1 MRTKS
6 GNDDQGYGVRSGVEF
21 CDEPAVVVGGV
32 ILRDRLPSEQ
42 SETLRGVRGSC
53 MVAASDQATV
63 GVGAVP
69 GDAADVQ
76 LCFPRG
82 VQQPRTAAAAYG
94 VASSQ
99 PTSSGSTAMSR
110 PAKRGSRSSPRSSR
124 SVFISASASGCGAAR
139 GTAGGFSKRADAYA
153 ATTSGEKGRCGAQKA
168 SQSTSPGALT
178 RGSGSAGEGSS
189 DTGLG
194 ESFTAYSNVRV
205 RVGVATT

>member
-99 PTSSGSTAMSR
+99 PTSSGSGCA
-110 PAKRGSRSSPRSSR
+110 A
-124 SVFISASASGCGAAR
+124 AS

-153 ATTSGEKGRCGAQKA
+153 ATTSGEKGRC
-168 SQSTSPGALT
+168 
-178 RGSGSAGEGSS
+178 
-189 DTGLG
+189 
-194 ESFTAYSNVRV
+194 
-205 RVGVATT
+205 